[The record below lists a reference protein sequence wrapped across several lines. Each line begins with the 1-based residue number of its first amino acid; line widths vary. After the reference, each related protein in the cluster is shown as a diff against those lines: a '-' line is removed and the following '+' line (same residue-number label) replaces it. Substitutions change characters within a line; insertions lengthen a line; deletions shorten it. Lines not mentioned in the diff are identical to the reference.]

1 MTPCFDNGFTRLYRS
16 DAREI
21 PLADRSV
28 HCVVTSPP
36 YYGLRVYEGATDGV
50 LGLEPTIE
58 EYIAALLEVFAEVWR
73 VLRDDGVFWLNLG
86 DSYSASSGERG
97 SRGTREGD
105 PKYGGR
111 EGRLHGPNRRGS
123 PGMRDGDRL
132 GIPERVVL
140 ALQSDGWL
148 WRDTVIWAK
157 PAPMPE
163 SVQGVRWERCR
174 VKVRGNLN
182 TGGGKQANH
191 PDRRK
196 VGIND
201 RTHPERTPK
210 AGLNGDRRGP
220 DSSDRWYGRGQEAY
234 RLGSSPGKPQQD
246 HDGRDFLPSA
256 QWEDCSGCAKCE
268 PNGGYVLRRGSWRC
282 TSSHEYIYMLTK
294 GMGYYADGEAVKTPL
309 RDESLKRV
317 RQNDGRPIW
326 NPDRQRDSTQMPQ
339 TLEIGRMALATGAN
353 CRSVWSDIRPEP
365 YHGEHFAVFPS
376 DLPRLCIQAST
387 SEAGVCPECGSQ
399 WARVVEKKPST
410 TNVRVREAEAGRRTE
425 KSYFDRSATDQE
437 IEAYGAE
444 IEGVSETTAWR
455 STCRCEA
462 SNAVPATV
470 LDPFVGSGT
479 TCLAAQ
485 SLGRRSIGVDLSES
499 YLAQA
504 MERLTAIALPMA
516 ISAPRGH

>member
-1 MTPCFDNGFTRLYRS
+1 MTPYFDNGFTRLYRS

-36 YYGLRVYEGATDGV
+36 YYGLRVYEGATVGV
-50 LGLEPTIE
+50 LGLEPTID
-58 EYIAALLEVFAEVWR
+58 EYIAALLEVFTEVWR
-73 VLRDDGVFWLNLG
+73 VLRDDGVCWLNLG

-123 PGMRDGDRL
+123 TGMRDGDRL

-191 PDRRK
+191 PNRRK

-210 AGLNGDRRGP
+210 AGLNGDRRDP

-234 RLGSSPGKPQQD
+234 RLGSSPGKPQQE

-268 PNGGYVLRRGSWRC
+268 PNAGYVLRRGSWRC

-294 GMGYYADGEAVKTPL
+294 GMGYYADGEAVKTAL
-309 RDESLKRV
+309 RERTTARV
-317 RQNDGRPIW
+317 SQNGGSPVFRANRGRQ
-326 NPDRQRDSTQMPQ
+326 STQSPQ
-339 TLEIGRMALATGAN
+339 TLDIHRLAPASGAN
-353 CRSVWSDIRPEP
+353 RRSVWSDIRPEP

-387 SEAGVCPECGSQ
+387 SEAGVCPECGNQ
-399 WARVVEKKPST
+399 WARVVEKTPST
-410 TNVRVREAEAGRRTE
+410 TNVRVREAKAERRTE

-444 IEGVSETTAWR
+444 IEGVSETTGWR

-516 ISAPRGH
+516 ISAPREH